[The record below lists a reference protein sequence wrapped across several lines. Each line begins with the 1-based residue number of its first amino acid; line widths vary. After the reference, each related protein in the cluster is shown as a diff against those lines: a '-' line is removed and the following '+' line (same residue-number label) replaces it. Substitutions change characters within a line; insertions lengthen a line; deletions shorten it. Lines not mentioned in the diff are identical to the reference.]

1 MGVDGLYKFIS
12 MNCPYVYRNVFIKN
26 INKKACIVDGVQHI
40 YSQLIYMRTK
50 NKEVY
55 TADGKNISHI
65 HGLINSLSYYLKNG
79 LIPIFIFDGRPPQIK
94 KKR

>member
-12 MNCPYVYRNVFIKN
+12 VNCPYVYNSVFIKN

-55 TADGKNISHI
+55 TYDVRAPKPEGEATVILCEN
-65 HGLINSLSYYLKNG
+65 
-79 LIPIFIFDGRPPQIK
+79 
-94 KKR
+94 